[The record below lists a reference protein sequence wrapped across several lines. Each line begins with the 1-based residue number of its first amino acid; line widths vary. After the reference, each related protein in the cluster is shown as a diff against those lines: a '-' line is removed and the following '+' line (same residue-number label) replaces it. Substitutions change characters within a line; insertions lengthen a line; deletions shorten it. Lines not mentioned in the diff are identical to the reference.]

1 VIDPRPS
8 PADESGPLAGP
19 AEPGA
24 DPLAP
29 PASGAAP
36 LVLLATDDA
45 LVCID
50 ELCLPAEAT
59 R

>member
-1 VIDPRPS
+1 VIDPQPS
-8 PADESGPLAGP
+8 PADESAPLAGP

-24 DPLAP
+24 DRLAAP
-29 PASGAAP
+29 ESGGAP